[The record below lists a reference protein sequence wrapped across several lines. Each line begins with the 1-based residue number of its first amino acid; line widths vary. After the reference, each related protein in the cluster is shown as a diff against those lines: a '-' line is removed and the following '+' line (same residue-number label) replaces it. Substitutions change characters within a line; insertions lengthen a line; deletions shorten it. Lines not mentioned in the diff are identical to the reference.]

1 MTDHVWDGAVKAG
14 GMFICARCGSVAE
27 QNDTYDGWVFTRHC
41 TDAPNVI
48 GMTLRRAQQ
57 IRDASA
63 KRASKMQWSPEGA

>member
-1 MTDHVWDGAVKAG
+1 MSDHVWDGAVKAG

-27 QNDTYDGWVFTRHC
+27 WSQNGHEGYVYTRTC

-57 IRDASA
+57 IREQSA
-63 KRASKMQWSPEGA
+63 NRATNPERA